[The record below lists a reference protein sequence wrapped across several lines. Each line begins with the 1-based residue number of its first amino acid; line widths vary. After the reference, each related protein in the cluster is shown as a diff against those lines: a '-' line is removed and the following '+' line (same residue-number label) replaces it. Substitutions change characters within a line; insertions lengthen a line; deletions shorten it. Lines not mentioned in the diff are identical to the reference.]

1 MAYRRMDRPTFG
13 GSLRLGASPL
23 SFYSAHKSR
32 RFNAVTCHPCLRND
46 PFESKDGM
54 TIRKKLRTTISFLR
68 RPKKY
73 LRRASHFLEFFRM
86 M

>member
-1 MAYRRMDRPTFG
+1 MVYRKLYHLTIGD
-13 GSLRLGASPL
+13 SLRLGASPL
-23 SFYSAHKSR
+23 SLYSEQKSR
-32 RFNAVTCHPCLRND
+32 RFDAVTCHPCLRND

>member
-1 MAYRRMDRPTFG
+1 MAYRTMDRPTFG
-13 GSLRLGASPL
+13 GSLRLGASL
-23 SFYSAHKSR
+23 YFYSAQKSR

-54 TIRKKLRTTISFLR
+54 TIRKKLRTTISFLK
-68 RPKKY
+68 RPKKC